1 MKNAGAYICVTK
13 ERAAEDIY
21 PAIVDA
27 VNQRP
32 PPGRI
37 NDAL

>member
-1 MKNAGAYICVTK
+1 LTK

-21 PAIVDA
+21 RAIVDA

-37 NDAL
+37 DDAR